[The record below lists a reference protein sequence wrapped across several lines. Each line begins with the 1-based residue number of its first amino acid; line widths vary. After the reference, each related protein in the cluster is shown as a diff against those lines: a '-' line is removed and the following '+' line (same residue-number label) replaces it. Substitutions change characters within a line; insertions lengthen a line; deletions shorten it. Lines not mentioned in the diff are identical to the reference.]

1 MAIFYTRQEG
11 GTYLGFEDDI
21 FITPRP
27 LAGDLDTCEV
37 WLGEE
42 VPAYQGEAA
51 GLAAAKARVQAW
63 LDEALAEGEC

>member
-21 FITPRP
+21 FITLRP
-27 LAGDLDTCEV
+27 LAEGRYTCEV
-37 WLGEE
+37 WLGVE
-42 VPAYQGEAA
+42 VPAYQGVAA
-51 GLAAAKARVQAW
+51 GLGAAKARVQAW